1 MADRPTFY
9 VDRCL
14 GKVVPAALR
23 EAGADVRI
31 HDDHFAQEES
41 DTDWIPIVS
50 ANGWVILTKD
60 KNIRRTCGERG
71 AVLAAEAR
79 VITLGFGNMRAADMA
94 ALFVSHLEAMEQL
107 VALQSPPFVAV
118 LGPRGLEVVLPK
130 PES

>member
-1 MADRPTFY
+1 VADRPTFN

-31 HDDHFAQEES
+31 HDDHFTQEAL

-60 KNIRRTCGERG
+60 KNIRRTCGERES
-71 AVLAAEAR
+71 VLLANAR
-79 VITLGFGNMRAADMA
+79 VVTLCTGNMRGADMA
-94 ALFVSHLEAMEQL
+94 ALFVEHLAAMEQL
-107 VALQSPPFVAV
+107 VATHPPPFVAV
-118 LGPRGLEVVLPK
+118 LGPLGLEVVLPK
-130 PES
+130 PGA